1 MHMTDK
7 LPFIPGYERPDCRGL
22 EVGPGG
28 IFCVSDGTLDGF
40 TPVTDDTFF
49 D

>member
-1 MHMTDK
+1 MIYNKIKETYD
-7 LPFIPGYERPDCRGL
+7 RPDCKEAGAVSCSIL
-22 EVGPGG
+22 
-28 IFCVSDGTLDGF
+28 CVSDGTLDGF

>member
-1 MHMTDK
+1 MVKQKFT
-7 LPFIPGYERPDCRGL
+7 PEPYQRPDCRSL
-22 EVGPGG
+22 NAAPGG
-28 IFCVSDGTLDGF
+28 IICVSDGTLDGF

>member
-1 MHMTDK
+1 MINTKIIDA
-7 LPFIPGYERPDCRGL
+7 YQRPDCREL
-22 EVGPGG
+22 EMSSSSVL
-28 IFCVSDGTLDGF
+28 CVSDGTLDGF

>member
-1 MHMTDK
+1 MIKQPLTPEAY
-7 LPFIPGYERPDCRGL
+7 LRPDCRVL
-22 EVGPGG
+22 DAVPGG